1 MYFVNGIGQLLLH
14 LYLGIRK
21 AGRLCNPLVLGF
33 LRP

>member
-21 AGRLCNPLVLGF
+21 AGRHCNPLVY
-33 LRP
+33 LRIS